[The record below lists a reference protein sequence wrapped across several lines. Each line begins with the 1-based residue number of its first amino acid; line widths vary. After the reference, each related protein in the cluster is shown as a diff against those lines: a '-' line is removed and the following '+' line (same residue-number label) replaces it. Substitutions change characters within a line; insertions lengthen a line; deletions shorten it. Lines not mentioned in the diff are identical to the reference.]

1 MSDEIFL
8 QQLGQN
14 IRSIRSRRN
23 ITQNELAN
31 RCSFAKASMSRIEAG
46 KINVSVLTLKKIS
59 RSLETEMS
67 EFFK

>member
-1 MSDEIFL
+1 MTEDLFL
-8 QQLGQN
+8 QQLGQT
-14 IRSIRSRRN
+14 IRVIRNKRS

-31 RCSFAKASMSRIEAG
+31 RCNFAKASMSRIEAG

-59 RSLETEMS
+59 RSLETEIS

>member
-1 MSDEIFL
+1 MSDANFL

-14 IRSIRSRRN
+14 IRLIRSKHN

-31 RCSFAKASMSRIEAG
+31 RCNFAKASMSRIEAG